1 MAIGAFMGIWAFI
14 LHLANFVWP
23 ALTLAGLLAC
33 ALLLRQ
39 GGRNGQPWWTRLG
52 RAWGWLALAG
62 VAVLLAGL
70 IGFGRD
76 GKMLTYAA
84 LVLVQGSM
92 AAWWRQRG

>member
-1 MAIGAFMGIWAFI
+1 MAIWAFF

-23 ALTLAGLLAC
+23 AAAMALLLAL
-33 ALLLRQ
+33 AVLLRQ
-39 GGRNGQPWWTRLG
+39 GGRKGQPLLWRFG

-70 IGFGRD
+70 VVFNHD

-84 LVLVQGSM
+84 LVLVQGTL

>member
-1 MAIGAFMGIWAFI
+1 MAIWAFF

-23 ALTLAGLLAC
+23 AVTVAGLLAC
-33 ALLLRQ
+33 AVLLRQ
-39 GGRNGQPWWTRLG
+39 GGRKGQPLQARFG
-52 RAWGWLALAG
+52 RVWGGLALAG

-70 IGFGRD
+70 VVFNHD

-84 LVLVQGSM
+84 LVLVQGTL